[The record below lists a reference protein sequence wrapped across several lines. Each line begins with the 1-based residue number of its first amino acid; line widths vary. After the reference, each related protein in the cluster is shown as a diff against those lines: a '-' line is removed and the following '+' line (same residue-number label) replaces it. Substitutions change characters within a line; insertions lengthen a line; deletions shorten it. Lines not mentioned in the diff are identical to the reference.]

1 MRQFFAISAFA
12 KDRPGIIADVAG
24 LVYESGCNLEDSGM
38 TILENLTAFLA
49 IVSGEAEGLGD
60 RLNNGAKRLEW
71 DKGIVIFVSPIEEVR
86 ARSEDTEHFARY
98 ELSTIGLDRAG
109 IVFRVSQFLA
119 DKGINIADMKT
130 HTQPSPDTGTPVFN
144 MLMHIEVPRDLE
156 RGEIEKELNAIG
168 DQLAVDILIS
178 PVDEPRK

>member
-1 MRQFFAISAFA
+1 MKQFFAISAFA

-24 LVYESGCNLEDSGM
+24 LVYECGCNLEDSGM

-49 IVSGEAEGLGD
+49 IVSGEDEGLGD

-71 DKGIVIFVSPIEEVR
+71 DKGIVIFISPVKGIR
-86 ARSEDTEHFARY
+86 ARSEDAERFARY

-109 IVFRVSQFLA
+109 IVFRISQLLA
-119 DKGINIADMKT
+119 DRGINIADMKT

-144 MLMHIEVPRDLE
+144 MKMQLEVPRDLDVE
-156 RGEIEKELNAIG
+156 EIDKELNAIG
-168 DQLAVDILIS
+168 DQLAVDIQIS
-178 PVDEPRK
+178 PVGEAQK